1 MSGQSRLALHDQG
14 APPQAVY
21 AVFRDALGGTG
32 CPEFNAC
39 AHGAKTVVRA
49 VELRWSTQS
58 GINSDPSV
66 RKTQPLITIRVAAPS
81 ASARKSRTGC
91 TRSLHRLAYFPRHS
105 HRQRQRSRAVAFWL
119 AGSSQA
125 DCLDRGHTV
134 DTRLRHGIVPHI
146 ATFVLATVIHVF
158 FLGAKQAAG

>member
-49 VELRWSTQS
+49 VNCAGPPS
-58 GINSDPSV
+58 GINSDPS
-66 RKTQPLITIRVAAPS
+66 T
-81 ASARKSRTGC
+81 
-91 TRSLHRLAYFPRHS
+91 
-105 HRQRQRSRAVAFWL
+105 
-119 AGSSQA
+119 
-125 DCLDRGHTV
+125 
-134 DTRLRHGIVPHI
+134 HGN
-146 ATFVLATVIHVF
+146 
-158 FLGAKQAAG
+158 AAGNHHQRCSTISIGKEEPHWLHPFVTPSCVFPTPLAPPASTFSCRGILASWVESSCLSGAVVR

>member
-58 GINSDPSV
+58 GINSDPSTHG
-66 RKTQPLITIRVAAPS
+66 K
-81 ASARKSRTGC
+81 
-91 TRSLHRLAYFPRHS
+91 RSH
-105 HRQRQRSRAVAFWL
+105 
-119 AGSSQA
+119 
-125 DCLDRGHTV
+125 
-134 DTRLRHGIVPHI
+134 
-146 ATFVLATVIHVF
+146 
-158 FLGAKQAAG
+158 

>member
-1 MSGQSRLALHDQG
+1 MPRIQCMCTWRED
-14 APPQAVY
+14 
-21 AVFRDALGGTG
+21 GGPR
-32 CPEFNAC
+32 C
-39 AHGAKTVVRA
+39 
-49 VELRWSTQS
+49 ELRWSTVWHQFR
-58 GINSDPSV
+58 PV
-66 RKTQPLITIRVAAPS
+66 HARKTQPLITIRVAAPS

-91 TRSLHRLAYFPRHS
+91 TRSLHRLAYFSRHS

-158 FLGAKQAAG
+158 FLGAKQAAGWGESGSLCVCGVSVASTSVVGAG